1 MSRLKNYPGEVGMTI
16 KNYVELTDENL
27 DRELAS
33 TEKLVLVDCWNES
46 CIVCRRVWPM
56 LEQLASRYED
66 RVKLTTLNVDKNP
79 QTLDRFIIKG
89 LPTLLFIKKGQL
101 LETVSGVRTRSELI
115 EVIEQHSSPS
125 SESK

>member
-1 MSRLKNYPGEVGMTI
+1 MTI

-27 DRELAS
+27 DRELTS

-89 LPTLLFIKKGQL
+89 LPTLLFIKKGKL

-125 SESK
+125 SEIK